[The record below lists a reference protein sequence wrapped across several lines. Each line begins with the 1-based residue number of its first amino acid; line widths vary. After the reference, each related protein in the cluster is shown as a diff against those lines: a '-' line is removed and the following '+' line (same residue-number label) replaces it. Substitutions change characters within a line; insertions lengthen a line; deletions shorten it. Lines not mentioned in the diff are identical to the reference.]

1 MMEEVGRTT
10 LEEATLFQKTHKS
23 LSSAPIFS
31 GSLAFLKLDSFFPLF
46 TQYKGNPSRREG
58 S

>member
-1 MMEEVGRTT
+1 MEEVGRTT
-10 LEEATLFQKTHKS
+10 LQEATPFQKLHKS

-31 GSLAFLKLDSFFPLF
+31 GPLAFLKLDSFFPLF

-58 S
+58 Y